1 MDTEDPNMTF
11 DEAEPLGG
19 GADDA
24 EFDQA
29 KIDELLGLTNNS
41 NLDDNRSGIRAII
54 DSGLI
59 SHERLPMLEV
69 ALDRM
74 IRLLTI
80 SLRNFTSDHVEV
92 SLDTFTSIR
101 FGDYLDSIPLP
112 ALVAIFKADPWDNY
126 ALLTV
131 NPGLAYTMIDVLL
144 GNKGARPT
152 PVEGRPYTTIER
164 GIIENLM
171 KIFLA
176 DLQRAFGPLVPVV
189 FSIDRVETNPR
200 FVAISRAGNAAV
212 IAKLRVELDNKGG
225 TIEVLLPYAT
235 LEPIHDLLRQG
246 FLGEKFGRD
255 PLWEQHLAQE
265 ILSAEVEISAVLYDQ
280 PLPLKD
286 IMSLEVGDT
295 INLDIKPSAPVVLKC
310 HDISISH
317 GKLGHVR
324 QKLAVKLAGPVG
336 GTRN

>member
-1 MDTEDPNMTF
+1 MLIDGSGTEDT
-11 DEAEPLGG
+11 
-19 GADDA
+19 

-29 KIDELLGLTNNS
+29 KIDELLGLNNNS
-41 NLDDNRSGIRAII
+41 NQADARSGIRAII

-74 IRLLTI
+74 VRLLTT

-101 FGDYLDSIPLP
+101 FGDYLESIPLP

-131 NPGLAYTMIDVLL
+131 NSGLAYTMIDVLL
-144 GNKGARPT
+144 GNKGSRPT
-152 PVEGRPYTTIER
+152 PIEGRPYTTIER

-171 KIFLA
+171 NIFLA
-176 DLQRAFGPLVPVV
+176 DLQRAFGPLVPVA

-200 FVAISRAGNAAV
+200 FVAISRAGNAAI
-212 IAKLRVELDNKGG
+212 IAKLRVEVDNRGG

-265 ILSAEVEISAVLYDQ
+265 IMSAEVEISAVLFNQ
-280 PLPLKD
+280 SLPLKS
-286 IMSLEVGDT
+286 IMTLEIGDT
-295 INLDIKPSAPVVLKC
+295 INLDIKPNSPVILKC
-310 HDISISH
+310 HDISVSH
-317 GKLGHVR
+317 GQLGHVR
-324 QKLAVKLAGPVG
+324 EHLAIKLASPVTG
-336 GTRN
+336 MRRQD